1 MAIKRTLI
9 VCFMLTMVQALT
21 AQEVEI
27 RERRVMVLPD
37 IPGYTT
43 LVCDLHL
50 HTVFSDG
57 YVWPTVR
64 VDEAWREGL
73 DAIAITDHLEYL
85 KHKEDIRTDHNR
97 AWQIAREYAA
107 DKDVI
112 VIAGTEITKGMPPGH
127 FNALFI
133 KDATPML
140 NKDYTIAIGEA
151 AGQGAFIMWNHP
163 GWKAQQPDTMK
174 WWDAH
179 TWLYEKGWLHGI
191 EVANSGEHYPE
202 AVNWAKARNLTIMG
216 SSDEHDPFQIRT
228 PTAEDHRTCTFVFA
242 AERSE
247 GGIREAL
254 FNGRTAAYT
263 DNLVIGKRSL
273 LEALFLQ
280 SVQLISI
287 NGDQTVYT
295 LKNRTDLAFEL
306 VLEDRIYADWE
317 LRISLKPQYEASFI
331 LQPETARDEIRIQV
345 ENFITGTDQHLDV
358 PMSGLSIVEKSFP
371 GE

>member
-1 MAIKRTLI
+1 LMISCCL
-9 VCFMLTMVQALT
+9 LTPILPA
-21 AQEVEI
+21 ASQEVEV
-27 RERRVMVLPD
+27 RERRVMVIPD

-57 YVWPTVR
+57 DVWPTVR

-85 KHKEDIRTDHNR
+85 IHQEDLGTDHNR
-97 AWQIAREYAA
+97 SWQIAREYAA
-107 DKDVI
+107 DKGVI

-133 KDATPML
+133 KDATPMV
-140 NKDYTIAIGEA
+140 NEDFTIAIGEA

-174 WWDAH
+174 WWDTH

-191 EVANSGEHYPE
+191 EVATSGEYYPE
-202 AVNWAKARNLTIMG
+202 AVNWAKERNLAIMG
-216 SSDEHDPFQIRT
+216 SSDEHHPFLIRAS
-228 PTAEDHRTCTFVFA
+228 TAENHRTCTFVFA

-254 FNGRTAAYT
+254 FNGRTAAYR
-263 DNLVIGKRSL
+263 DNLVIGKKPL

-280 SVQLISI
+280 SVQLVPSDA
-287 NGDQTVYT
+287 DQTRYT
-295 LKNRTDLAFEL
+295 LKNKTDLAFEL
-306 VLEDRIYADWE
+306 VLEDRVYADLE
-317 LRISLKPQYEASFI
+317 LKISLKPQYETTFN
-331 LQPETARDEIRIQV
+331 LQPETSRGAIRIRV
-345 ENFITGTDQHLDV
+345 ENFITGSGQHLDV
-358 PMSGLSIVEKSFP
+358 PLSMLRIVEKSFS
-371 GE
+371 EN